1 MIACVVHFPANVL
14 RWVLFILALS
24 IVRGIVLFTLFVL
37 LSLRWV
43 LFMLAFM
50 NADNRAAIAA
60 AGAIEP
66 LVALARDGSEGAKD
80 WAAGALGMLAANNAD
95 NEAKIVAAG
104 AIEPLMA
111 VARGGSEEGKAMAAG
126 ALEMLAAKKDE
137 KEAMGRLGYM
147 P

>member
-1 MIACVVHFPANVL
+1 M
-14 RWVLFILALS
+14 
-24 IVRGIVLFTLFVL
+24 
-37 LSLRWV
+37 
-43 LFMLAFM
+43 
-50 NADNRAAIAA
+50 
-60 AGAIEP
+60 
-66 LVALARDGSEGAKD
+66 
-80 WAAGALGMLAANNAD
+80 
-95 NEAKIVAAG
+95 AAG